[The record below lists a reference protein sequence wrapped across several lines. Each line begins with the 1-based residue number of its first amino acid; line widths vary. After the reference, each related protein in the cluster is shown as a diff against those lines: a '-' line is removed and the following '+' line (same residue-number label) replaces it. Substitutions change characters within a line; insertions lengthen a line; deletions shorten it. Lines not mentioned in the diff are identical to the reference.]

1 MPHLRDVTRDMRGQ
15 RNAGG
20 VDALIP
26 KLARGVDALIAELA
40 GRQHGVVSREQLL
53 ALGLGEDAIDRM
65 IRAGRLIRLH
75 RSVYAVGHR
84 NRSRQTA
91 WMAAVLA
98 GGEEAALGHRPA
110 GALWGLCRS
119 EGRPEVI
126 VPAQRR
132 PRRGIVFH
140 RAELPE
146 DERTVLDG
154 IPVTTVPRTILDL
167 ATTLDVRGIE
177 KAINEA
183 EIKCLWDE
191 LSLHDLLHRYPRRPG
206 NKNLRAA
213 LAKRSEGPSPTK
225 SDLEEVL
232 IRFADKGGFPRPE
245 TNVVVEG
252 FEVDCVWRKQRV
264 IIEVDGWETHK
275 TRAAF
280 ERDREKSRILQAAG
294 WRCVPLTHRQLEH
307 TSAEVKRD
315 VRRLLFE
322 G

>member
-1 MPHLRDVTRDMRGQ
+1 MGAMGHAGYVLRDRGDQ
-15 RNAGG
+15 RNARR
-20 VDALIP
+20 VE
-26 KLARGVDALIAELA
+26 ALIAEVA
-40 GRQHGVVSREQLL
+40 ARQHGVISRVQLL
-53 ALGLGEDAIDRM
+53 ALGVGKDWIHHKV
-65 IRAGRLIRLH
+65 GTGWLIPIH
-75 RSVYAVGHR
+75 RGVYAVGHR
-84 NRSRQTA
+84 NRSRATM

-98 GGEEAALGHRPA
+98 SGDGAVLSHRPA

-119 EGRPEVI
+119 QGWPEAT

-132 PRRGIVFH
+132 PRRGIVLH
-140 RAELPE
+140 RSELPA
-146 DERTVLDG
+146 DERTVHDG

-167 ATTLDVRGIE
+167 ATVLDVRGVE

-183 EIKCLWDE
+183 EIKLLWDE

-206 NKNLRAA
+206 IRNVRAA
-213 LAKRSEGPSPTK
+213 LAKRREGATETK
-225 SDLEEVL
+225 SDLEELL

-252 FEVDCVWRKQRV
+252 FEVDCVWRRQRV

-294 WRCVPLTHRQLEH
+294 WRCVPVTHRQIEH

-315 VRRLLFE
+315 VRRLLLE

>member
-1 MPHLRDVTRDMRGQ
+1 MPHLRDVTRGMRGQ

-26 KLARGVDALIAELA
+26 ELA

-84 NRSRQTA
+84 NGSRQTA

-146 DERTVLDG
+146 EERTVLDG

-167 ATTLDVRGIE
+167 ATILDVRG
-177 KAINEA
+177 
-183 EIKCLWDE
+183 
-191 LSLHDLLHRYPRRPG
+191 SRRPST
-206 NKNLRAA
+206 RP
-213 LAKRSEGPSPTK
+213 RSSASGTSSASTT
-225 SDLEEVL
+225 SCT
-232 IRFADKGGFPRPE
+232 A
-245 TNVVVEG
+245 
-252 FEVDCVWRKQRV
+252 
-264 IIEVDGWETHK
+264 
-275 TRAAF
+275 TRAA
-280 ERDREKSRILQAAG
+280 R
-294 WRCVPLTHRQLEH
+294 
-307 TSAEVKRD
+307 
-315 VRRLLFE
+315 
-322 G
+322 